1 MERLKD
7 IFTFSE
13 EYPLIFTQINFW
25 IFFTVVFAGYS
36 LVYKK
41 FTLRSVYL
49 LLVSLFFYYKTS
61 GLFVII
67 LIFSTLN
74 DYFLGRAVHR
84 SKKETMRL
92 TLVSLS
98 IVINLF
104 ILFYFK
110 YAYFFTESFNEMF
123 GAEYNVVNYLGKWAN
138 TAAGADYFTV
148 DQILLPVGISFY
160 TFQTISYSVDI
171 YRRQLEPVRNIVDFG
186 FYVSFFPQLVAGP
199 IVRAKDF
206 IPQLYARYNLSKA
219 ELGWAMYMILKGLV
233 KKIVVA
239 DYIAIN
245 FIDRIFQDPMT
256 APGAVNMF
264 AIFAYSLQIYC
275 DFSGYTD
282 IAIGLA
288 KTMGFDLTQNFNSP
302 YKAKNVA
309 DFWRRWHMS
318 LSSFLKDYLYIP
330 LGGNKKG
337 TIASYI
343 CIAVIVLFTALITHW
358 YMLMLYFVIVVI
370 ISALLV
376 KKFPWLERYFT
387 TDMNLL
393 ITMLFGGLW
402 HGASMNFLI
411 WGGLNGV
418 ALVFYKHWK
427 RISPYENLNTIPAVA
442 LKIAITFTFITFT
455 RIFFRLPDFDGAMAV
470 IHQIQYNFDG
480 SVIPRM
486 LSEYAMVFV
495 IMAIGLIVHWL
506 PDSIKNWVMQGFVN
520 LSLPAQALV
529 MAVSGILIYQSVSS
543 DFFPFVYFQF

>member
-1 MERLKD
+1 MDRLKD
-7 IFTFSE
+7 IFMFSE

-25 IFFTVVFAGYS
+25 IFFAIVFAGYS
-36 LVYKK
+36 VVYKR

-49 LLVSLFFYYKTS
+49 LLISLFFYYKTS
-61 GLFVII
+61 GLFLLI

-74 DYFLGRAVHR
+74 DYFLGGAVYKSNNNR
-84 SKKETMRL
+84 VKL
-92 TLVSLS
+92 GLVSLS
-98 IVINLF
+98 VVINLS

-123 GAEYNVVNYLGKWAN
+123 GTQYNVVNYLGKWAN
-138 TAAGADYFTV
+138 DIGGGDYFTV
-148 DQILLPVGISFY
+148 DKILLPVGISFY

-171 YRRQLEPVRNIVDFG
+171 YRKQLEPVRNIVDFG

-206 IPQLYARYNLSKA
+206 IPQLYAKYNLTKA
-219 ELGWAMYMILKGLV
+219 EFGWAMYMILKGLV

-245 FIDRIFQDPMT
+245 FIDRIFQDPMA
-256 APGAVNMF
+256 APGSVNMF
-264 AIFAYSLQIYC
+264 AMFAYSLQIYC

-318 LSSFLKDYLYIP
+318 LSAFLRDYLYIP

-358 YMLMLYFVIVVI
+358 YMLMVYFVAVVI
-370 ISALLV
+370 VSALLV
-376 KKFPWLERYFT
+376 KHYPWLEKYFT

-411 WGGLNGV
+411 WGGLNGI
-418 ALVFYKHWK
+418 ALVVYKHWK
-427 RISPYENLNTIPAVA
+427 RISPYENINSIPSIV

-455 RIFFRLPDFDGAMAV
+455 RIFFRLPDFDSAMEV
-470 IHQIQYNFDG
+470 IYQVINNFDI
-480 SVIPRM
+480 SVVPRM
-486 LSEYAMVFV
+486 LTEYAVVFI
-495 IMAIGLIVHWL
+495 IMATGLIIHWL
-506 PDSIKNWVMQGFVN
+506 PDSFKDKVTQWFVDLP
-520 LSLPAQALV
+520 LSTQAV
-529 MAVSGILIYQSVSS
+529 IMAVSGILIYQSVSS
-543 DFFPFVYFQF
+543 DFAPFVYFQF